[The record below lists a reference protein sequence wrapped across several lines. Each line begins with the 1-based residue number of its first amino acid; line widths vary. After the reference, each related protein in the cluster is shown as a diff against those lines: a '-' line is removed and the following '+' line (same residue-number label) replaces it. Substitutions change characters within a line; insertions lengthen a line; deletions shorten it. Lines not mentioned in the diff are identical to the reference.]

1 MKKQFIIIL
10 GWSFATMMT
19 SVFAWMY
26 KGVFILLAIICGI
39 YLIIKVK
46 GTIER
51 RERAKSLFYK
61 ILRKHKELKYVLANK
76 DILQYSITYFE
87 YADSP
92 QTLIK
97 FIVIYI
103 IRSERKIDA
112 SFLRKKEKIK
122 LKEIVDY
129 VTGVI

>member
-10 GWSFATMMT
+10 GLSLATMMT
-19 SVFAWMY
+19 SIFAWMY

-61 ILRKHKELKYVLANK
+61 ILRKHKELKYVWANK

-92 QTLIK
+92 QTIIK
-97 FIVIYI
+97 FYI
-103 IRSERKIDA
+103 IRSERKTDA
-112 SFLRKKEKIK
+112 SFLRKKEKMK

-129 VTGVI
+129 VKGLI

>member
-10 GWSFATMMT
+10 GLSLATMMT
-19 SVFAWMY
+19 SIFAWMY

-61 ILRKHKELKYVLANK
+61 ILRKHKELKYVWANK

-87 YADSP
+87 YVDSP
-92 QTLIK
+92 QTIIK
-97 FIVIYI
+97 FYI
-103 IRSERKIDA
+103 IRSERKTDA
-112 SFLRKKEKIK
+112 SFLRKKEKMK

-129 VTGVI
+129 VTGLI